1 MLFEELTKRKVAQ
14 ILTKAYGGLF
24 STHNVKIIADRENLK
39 IGCVYKEERFS
50 DVIYICIIR
59 ESGNDES
66 FEVNRF
72 KMWVSVLLEKE
83 GIPSFSNR

>member
-50 DVIYICIIR
+50 DVLYVCIIR
-59 ESGNDES
+59 GSDNNES
-66 FEVNRF
+66 FEVKRF
-72 KMWVSVLLEKE
+72 KM
-83 GIPSFSNR
+83 